1 MKKRLLILTIVF
13 SFLLVIAPNNVLA
26 ANNKVFNQKK
36 IVERQKFK
44 LVKPTKAQVRA
55 VGSETEY
62 YKQLVLETLDDMY
75 LSSNSGKY
83 TKEIK
88 NIINDYY
95 DSLSNEINNVQDSS
109 EIVATVVNFFGMDI
123 PIFTDKYNQKLYTFD
138 TLVHFDI
145 DRVNSKTNFDEFKDD
160 MINAVSYGF
169 DCYSGKMTLYNDY
182 YYSSIMGVK
191 ANSKSILEES
201 TDWLSIAEAL
211 GIVRANVSE
220 FEPLASFSENLDTD
234 IYCENDYDD
243 EDEDGFDYVDEEE
256 SDLIEKLG
264 VKTAPSIYIGQDLYT
279 KDEIKTIKEGFN
291 IYLDNYVNRQ
301 LKVANYPVD
310 DSINNLYNDSVKAIN
325 SSVNVDE
332 IVSIYER
339 TIEKLEK
346 TTGVEYK
353 DYNSAKYKRLAKELD
368 ALRDK
373 YTDSK
378 VYSENSIYNNEYYID
393 FATSLIDYDNIFK
406 DVEVPSDIVDR
417 LIEILDETPTYKEE
431 LKQLKADYIAELKTF
446 KNNKKYNQSKVV
458 AIVNEGIKKINAA
471 KTIEDVWDLYDEYYD
486 KAEATIYKFKITT
499 SKVGKG
505 TISKSATIKY
515 GNSYTVKIKP
525 TVGYKISAIYVD
537 GKKVKLTEKYTFKNI
552 TKKHTI
558 KVVFK

>member
-1 MKKRLLILTIVF
+1 MKKRLLIFTIVF

-109 EIVATVVNFFGMDI
+109 EIVATVVSFFGMDI

-169 DCYSGKMTLYNDY
+169 DCYSAKMTLYNDY

-191 ANSKSILEES
+191 ANSKNILEKS

-211 GIVRANVSE
+211 GIVRASVSE

-234 IYCENDYDD
+234 IYCENDY
-243 EDEDGFDYVDEEE
+243 EDEEDDFDYVDEEE
-256 SDLIEKLG
+256 LDLIEQLG
-264 VKTAPSIYIGQDLYT
+264 VKTAPSIFIGESLYT
-279 KDEIKTIKEGFN
+279 KDDIKTIKEGFN

-310 DSINNLYNDSVKAIN
+310 DSIKELYNDSVKAIN

-353 DYNSAKYKRLAKELD
+353 DYNSAKYKRLVKKLD

-393 FATSLIDYDNIFK
+393 FAISLIDYDNILK

-471 KTIEDVWDLYDEYYD
+471 KTIEDVWDLYYEYYD

-499 SKVGKG
+499 TKVGKG
-505 TISKSATIKY
+505 TISKSKTLKY
-515 GNSYTVKIKP
+515 GQSYTVKIKP
-525 TVGYKISAIYVD
+525 NVGYKISAIYVD

-558 KVVFK
+558 KVVFE